1 MKIIELKSN
10 NVKRLRAVELTLDEK
25 QNLVLITGRNGQGK
39 TSVLDSIWYALGGKK
54 AAPEKPIR
62 EGEEKAEIE
71 IDLGG
76 FIVTRTFTQ
85 KGSYLKVTN
94 KDGASYSNPQEFLDY
109 IIGNLSFDPL
119 EFSRLEP
126 KKQVEALTKIVGLD
140 FSEFDKK
147 KKEWTDERL
156 LVGRELKTIGQI
168 NPETIE
174 KMKLVS
180 QEPINIQE
188 LQDKYKGAIENTNR
202 RSNLTT
208 RRDEIVKQ
216 IALLQDEFRTI
227 EDELKEIPELESA
240 SVKEE
245 LDRALIAVDEQRE
258 AKRILADND
267 KYIAKQKEYD
277 DLTENLK
284 SLEEDKKV
292 KLSKAEMPIEG
303 LSWNEDKVMFK
314 DIPYEQISSAEQ
326 LKVSMAIAMANN
338 PKLKIV
344 IIRDGSLL
352 DQDNLKVIEEMAKD
366 KDFQVWVEKVDDSG
380 KVGIYIEDGEI
391 KQINDVK
398 KTNVKK
404 NITRKNGSRKITT
417 TEGESD

>member
-1 MKIIELKSN
+1 MKIIELRSN
-10 NVKRLRAVELTLDEK
+10 NVKKLRAVELTIDDK
-25 QNLVLITGRNGQGK
+25 QNLVLITGKNGAGK

-62 EGEEKAEIE
+62 DGEEKAEIE

-76 FIVTRTFTQ
+76 FIVTRTFTP

-94 KDGASYSNPQEFLDY
+94 KEGASYSNPQEFLDY

-119 EFSRLEP
+119 EFSRLES
-126 KKQVEALTKIVGLD
+126 KKQVEELIKIVGLD
-140 FSEFDKK
+140 FSDFDKK
-147 KKEWTDERL
+147 KKELTDERL
-156 LVGRELKTIGQI
+156 LVGRELKTIRQVDSEI
-168 NPETIE
+168 VE

-180 QEPINIQE
+180 QEPIDINYLQETYIKASALENKIKNIEQQIDLLQKE
-188 LQDKYKGAIENTNR
+188 LKNTGIALQDLIGIAHINEIKDKLDKALQESENQ
-202 RSNLTT
+202 
-208 RRDEIVKQ
+208 K
-216 IALLQDEFRTI
+216 
-227 EDELKEIPELESA
+227 
-240 SVKEE
+240 
-245 LDRALIAVDEQRE
+245 E
-258 AKRILADND
+258 AKRIIAEND
-267 KYIAKQKEYD
+267 KYIAKQKEYND
-277 DLTENLK
+277 ITENLK
-284 SLEEDKKV
+284 LLEEDKKT
-292 KLSKAEMPIEG
+292 KLSKAVMPIEG

-366 KDFQVWVEKVDDSG
+366 KDFQVWCEKVDDSG

-391 KQINDVK
+391 KTINQLT
-398 KTNVKK
+398 KTHVKK
-404 NITRKNGSRKITT
+404 NTNSKNK
-417 TEGESD
+417 

>member
-10 NVKRLRAVELTLDEK
+10 NIKRLRAVELTLDEK

-126 KKQVEALTKIVGLD
+126 KKQVEALTKIVGID
-140 FSEFDKK
+140 FSEIDQK

-168 NPETIE
+168 NPETVE

-180 QEPINIQE
+180 QEFINISALQE
-188 LQDKYKGAIENTNR
+188 RYIKASALENKVKNIEQQIDSLQKELKDTAGALQDLIGIAHV
-202 RSNLTT
+202 S
-208 RRDEIVKQ
+208 EIKDQ
-216 IALLQDEFRTI
+216 LDKALRES
-227 EDELKEIPELESA
+227 EDQK
-240 SVKEE
+240 
-245 LDRALIAVDEQRE
+245 E
-258 AKRILADND
+258 AKRILEEND
-267 KYIAKQKEYD
+267 KYLNKQKEYD
-277 DLTENLK
+277 NLTESLK
-284 SLEEDKKV
+284 SLEEDKKT
-292 KLSKAEMPIEG
+292 KLSKAVMPIKG
-303 LSWNEDKVMFK
+303 LSWNENMVYFNE
-314 DIPYEQISSAEQ
+314 IPYDQISSAEQ

-366 KDFQVWVEKVDDSG
+366 KDFQVWCEKVDDSG
-380 KVGIYIEDGEI
+380 KVGIVIEDGEV
-391 KQINDVK
+391 KQINEVK

-404 NITRKNGSRKITT
+404 NITRKNKQG
-417 TEGESD
+417 